1 MKKKNRFEKLTS
13 SLSLDYILL
22 TLVLLFSLTY
32 RVVYFGFLNPNT
44 IIYNSDSVTYFTS
57 GFIDLYRTPIYP
69 ILLKSFEFFSKDN
82 YIENLISFQQIIS
95 FLSIIPFYYCAKKI
109 VKNNYLTVLST
120 AFYGCWN
127 YLLSYNI
134 NLNPES
140 LSIAGSTLMLFLFV
154 KYVEIPKRTTL
165 ISIVV
170 LSFVLI
176 MLKPTYLIL
185 LLIIFI
191 FLIARLILFRE
202 EKRILYWGMLSWFIA
217 VSGVLGYCEM
227 NSRFN
232 GEFVLSKIAL
242 NNSLANVVLSGAYLH
257 GEDKELIAL
266 IDSSKSQSIYT
277 TVFLLNNESS
287 DEYKLSNSKF
297 PSNLPPT
304 KNLIFCSSIPD
315 IENYSSDRLHQFVK
329 KSQYT
334 STYMEY
340 IIKRF
345 IRVLTSYKILFI
357 FIVGELLFILYAFI
371 KEKKIAWSLVF
382 SILFVLGQFATIV
395 IGGIEHWGRLLIPS
409 YSMFI
414 IITATFFSIIISSL
428 DRDKISKFVL

>member
-1 MKKKNRFEKLTS
+1 MKKKNSYLKLPS

-22 TLVLLFSLTY
+22 TIVLVFSLIY
-32 RVVYFGFLNPNT
+32 RFVYFGFLNPN
-44 IIYNSDSVTYFTS
+44 ILIYNSDSVTYFTS
-57 GFIDLYRTPIYP
+57 GLIDLYRTPIYP
-69 ILLKSFEFFSKDN
+69 ILIKSFEFFSKDH
-82 YIENLISFQQIIS
+82 YIENLIFFQQIIS

-120 AFYGCWN
+120 AFYGCWH

-140 LSIAGSTLMLFLFV
+140 LSIAGSTLVLFLFI
-154 KYVEIPKRTTL
+154 KYVEIPNRMTL
-165 ISIVV
+165 ISIVL

-191 FLIARLILFRE
+191 FLIARIILFRA
-202 EKRILYWGMLSWFIA
+202 EKKVLYWGILSWFMA
-217 VSGVLGYCEM
+217 VLGVFGYCEM
-227 NSRFN
+227 NSIYN

-242 NNSLANVVLSGAYLH
+242 NNSLANVVLSGAYLQ
-257 GEDKELIAL
+257 GEDKDLIAL
-266 IDSSKSQSIYT
+266 IDSTKGQNIYT
-277 TVFLLNNESS
+277 CVFLLNNESS
-287 DEYKLSNSKF
+287 DKYKLSNSKF
-297 PSNLPPT
+297 PSYLPPT

-315 IENYSSDRLHQFVK
+315 IENYSSQRLHQFVK

-334 STYMEY
+334 AKYLNY

-345 IRVLTSYKILFI
+345 VRVLTTYKILFI
-357 FIVGELLFILYAFI
+357 FIFSELLFILFAFL
-371 KEKKIAWSLVF
+371 KQKKIAWSLVF
-382 SILFVLGQFATIV
+382 SIIFVLGQFATIV

-409 YSMFI
+409 YPMFI
-414 IITATFFSIIISSL
+414 LITATFFSMIISSL
-428 DRDKISKFVL
+428 DRDRISKFLL